1 MPTYV
6 GRCEDHG
13 EEKYFL
19 TMKDYMREGLICSTC
34 AQPVET
40 VIQAVKTIGPSE
52 DHPLVIEQ
60 IGRTFTSK
68 SQMDKYFKEHPER
81 AIVATDDSSFI
92 KHRDLAHEKAD
103 NLAKRMGYVDHS
115 DRKIKSKIRRAD
127 EKRCKN
133 EGAKIQV

>member
-1 MPTYV
+1 MPTYT
-6 GRCEDHG
+6 GRCEAHG
-13 EEKYFL
+13 ERTYFL
-19 TMKDYMREGLICSTC
+19 TMQAYLEQGLMCDKC
-34 AQPVET
+34 GQRAET
-40 VIQAVKTIGPSE
+40 VIQAVRTIGPSE

-103 NLAKRMGYVDHS
+103 NLAQRLGYRDHA
-115 DRKIKSKIRRAD
+115 DRKNEARTRKAD
-127 EKRCKN
+127 QKRCKN